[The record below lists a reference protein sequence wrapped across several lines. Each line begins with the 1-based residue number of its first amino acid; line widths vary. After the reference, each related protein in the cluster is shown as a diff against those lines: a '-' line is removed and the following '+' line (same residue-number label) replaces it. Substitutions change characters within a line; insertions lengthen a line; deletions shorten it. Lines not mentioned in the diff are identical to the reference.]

1 MQWRYRRG
9 RPSIWTTRTVG
20 APRAVIVGAEVDC
33 LATERAAVVDEF
45 LVFLDSHVEGSYGR
59 REVGQVLTWWEGG
72 GPHSRRVLERG
83 LAG

>member
-1 MQWRYRRG
+1 M
-9 RPSIWTTRTVG
+9 G
-20 APRAVIVGAEVDC
+20 APRAVVVGAEVDC

-72 GPHSRRVLERG
+72 VHTVEEFSSVAWLGDVFADEDCRRRSRG
-83 LAG
+83 